1 MACCNIMIGG
11 YLGTGLRAREGEQER
26 YQRITREGTRALQVS
41 HGARRVAVDEAP
53 DRARECGVAGSIGRP
68 QQLQLQPAATA
79 LIGAVE
85 TGATI
90 GATVH
95 NPKSDS
101 RRSTQ
106 VSR

>member
-1 MACCNIMIGG
+1 MACCRAMIGG
-11 YLGTGLRAREGEQER
+11 CLGTGLRAREGEQEWH
-26 YQRITREGTRALQVS
+26 QRITREGTRALQVPY
-41 HGARRVAVDEAP
+41 GARRVAVGEAP
-53 DRARECGVAGSIGRP
+53 DRARECGLAGSIGRL

-106 VSR
+106 DSR